1 MGCGRVGSELAARL
15 EARGHTV
22 SVIDKRE
29 IAFRMLRFDFK
40 GQKVHGYGFDE
51 DVLREAG
58 IERAGAFAAVSNGDN
73 SNIVAARLAREKFEV
88 PTVVARIYDPRRAEI
103 YQRLGIPTVATV
115 KWATDQVMRILIPDE
130 IASDWKDPSEG
141 VSLVTLVLPIS
152 WAGWTVEQLE
162 SNGHRRVVAVTRV
175 GHARIPPPRML
186 LQEGDQ
192 VHLAVDEEGL
202 EELRPMI
209 IAGHRRPD
217 ADRYVLEPSGEPQ
230 AVRGPAE
237 PQGGAPVGRGPVGR
251 GPGGRGQRS
260 DQEVRS

>member
-1 MGCGRVGSELAARL
+1 VHVVIMGCGRVGSELADRL
-15 EARGHTV
+15 EGRGHTV
-22 SVIDKRE
+22 TVIDKRE

-58 IERAGAFAAVSNGDN
+58 VERAGAFAAVSNGDN

-115 KWATDQVMRILIPDE
+115 KWTTDQVMRFLIPDE

-141 VSLVTLVLPIS
+141 ISLVTVVLPTS
-152 WAGWTVEQLE
+152 WVGWTVEQLE
-162 SNGHRRVVAVTRV
+162 SSGHRRVVAVNRI
-175 GHARIPPPRML
+175 GHARIPTANMI

-192 VHLAVDEEGL
+192 VYLAVDEEGL
-202 EELRPMI
+202 DELRPMV
-209 IAGHRRPD
+209 IAAHRRQD
-217 ADRYVLEPSGEPQ
+217 E
-230 AVRGPAE
+230 
-237 PQGGAPVGRGPVGR
+237 
-251 GPGGRGQRS
+251 QRAG
-260 DQEVRS
+260 QEVRS